1 MQRGHHAPK
10 RASRWIQDTEEW
22 CLEEAWFDHSPTFD
36 FRVVDPPGYIWG
48 LPVLVPTCPKKLFA
62 QGPRQKYVDIVTD
75 TLHAS
80 SSDLITWNT
89 LVMMKLNWIESIP
102 RQWIEITT
110 QSLEAWQV
118 RDEKPPFLPDNRRG
132 YARVTPVALSKVGVP
147 HTRIFASDEYPL
159 HGLGLYENLE
169 SWEQY
174 SGYIWSTWTT
184 KTAQPMH
191 IDPAL
196 QAMIDQ
202 SFQTDSSATG
212 QTYHVNVPSSSSTMT
227 GLKGSHVSSS
237 FDAPP
242 FPVSAEDVSMET
254 PADKR
259 SRESPDSTLKPE
271 GKSLKT
277 SGVATATTEEPVV
290 SSACAADAAATNEG
304 HDDIPEAPTIRWK
317 VNEIAE
323 TRLLMWQLHHRM
335 PAWKLKACTEALQV
349 KPVDLAAL
357 AEATGVQFASV
368 ELVEV
373 AAKCL
378 DEMTKEMAKD
388 DSNTSGATAA
398 APSHDDKQNEK
409 DESDSPKSKEESK
422 TAENSADNK
431 ESLPQAY

>member
-1 MQRGHHAPK
+1 MA
-10 RASRWIQDTEEW
+10 
-22 CLEEAWFDHSPTFD
+22 LE
-36 FRVVDPPGYIWG
+36 
-48 LPVLVPTCPKKLFA
+48 
-62 QGPRQKYVDIVTD
+62 
-75 TLHAS
+75 
-80 SSDLITWNT
+80 
-89 LVMMKLNWIESIP
+89 
-102 RQWIEITT
+102 
-110 QSLEAWQV
+110 
-118 RDEKPPFLPDNRRG
+118 
-132 YARVTPVALSKVGVP
+132 
-147 HTRIFASDEYPL
+147 
-159 HGLGLYENLE
+159 
-169 SWEQY
+169 Y

-184 KTAQPMH
+184 KTAQPVH

-202 SFQTDSSATG
+202 SLQTDSSAAG
-212 QTYHVNVPSSSSTMT
+212 QTYHVSAPSSSSTMT
-227 GLKGSHVSSS
+227 GFKGSHVSSL

-242 FPVSAEDVSMET
+242 FPVSAEDASMET

-259 SRESPDSTLKPE
+259 SRESPDSTLKSE

-304 HDDIPEAPTIRWK
+304 NDDIPEAPTIRWK

-335 PAWKLKACTEALQV
+335 PAWKLKACTEALQI

-378 DEMTKEMAKD
+378 DEITKEMAKD
-388 DSNTSGATAA
+388 DSISSGATAA
-398 APSHDDKQNEK
+398 APCHDDKQNEK
-409 DESDSPKSKEESK
+409 DESDPRNQRRSLRLWRTLQIRRILATSLLIHVPQHKGRCPKTQTLLS
-422 TAENSADNK
+422 NNK
-431 ESLPQAY
+431 MPQHHVMVRLPRKSVIL